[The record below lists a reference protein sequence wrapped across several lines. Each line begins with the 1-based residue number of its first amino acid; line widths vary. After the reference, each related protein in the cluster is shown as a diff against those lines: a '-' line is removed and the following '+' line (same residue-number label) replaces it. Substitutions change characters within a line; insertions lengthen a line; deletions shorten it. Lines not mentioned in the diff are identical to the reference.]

1 MEEKPLKIEELA
13 QLFMYIQI
21 SMLKIIV
28 FKKYPDEV
36 LFKVRGQNSFAIEI
50 ILLSIQTQINEN
62 KILSK
67 N

>member
-1 MEEKPLKIEELA
+1 
-13 QLFMYIQI
+13 LF
-21 SMLKIIV
+21 

>member
-28 FKKYPDEV
+28 F
-36 LFKVRGQNSFAIEI
+36 
-50 ILLSIQTQINEN
+50 
-62 KILSK
+62 
-67 N
+67 